1 MLSTIIPILLMAL
14 ILVVLVLKPELGMQF
29 KAFTEKSLF
38 DAEWKP
44 SSRGTRLRF
53 VAAGIFIEAVFL
65 LMLIAL
71 LVAR

>member
-14 ILVVLVLKPELGMQF
+14 ILVILVLKPELGMQF

-38 DAEWKP
+38 DAERKP

-65 LMLIAL
+65 FVLIAL

>member
-1 MLSTIIPILLMAL
+1 MLSLIIPILLMAL

-44 SSRGTRLRF
+44 SSKGTRWRF

-65 LMLIAL
+65 FVLIVL
-71 LVAR
+71 LILK

>member
-1 MLSTIIPILLMAL
+1 MLSLIIPILLMAL

-44 SSRGTRLRF
+44 SSRGTRWRF

-65 LMLIAL
+65 FVLIVL
-71 LVAR
+71 LISK

>member
-14 ILVVLVLKPELGMQF
+14 ILVILVLKPELGMQF

-65 LMLIAL
+65 FVLIAL

>member
-53 VAAGIFIEAVFL
+53 VVAGIFIEAVFL
-65 LMLIAL
+65 LVLIAL
-71 LVAR
+71 LVVK